1 MIPEEP
7 CTRATI
13 RAFEFEN
20 CTIGSMQ
27 HVKSSALDAS
37 NADRAVSV
45 KFGLGQAT
53 LFHNQ
58 LLVLDLDIL
67 PIVFGIEDGGW
78 IIGHLLVIEDHPILV
93 EMSSQRVIEHFIDIE
108 GVVAKVLV
116 QMMSVDSI
124 MVI

>member
-1 MIPEEP
+1 
-7 CTRATI
+7 
-13 RAFEFEN
+13 
-20 CTIGSMQ
+20 
-27 HVKSSALDAS
+27 
-37 NADRAVSV
+37 
-45 KFGLGQAT
+45 

-78 IIGHLLVIEDHPILV
+78 IIGQLLVIVDHPILV
-93 EMSSQRVIEHFIDIE
+93 EMSSQRVIEHCIDID

-124 MVI
+124 MAVQKPATWTDGTESVMDKGTKC